1 MARFQIVD
9 FDEPGVVATGKG
21 SRNIIS
27 RLARTLTKLGVPSEI
42 LHFSELMEQGP
53 TEDPQS
59 YVLLHYNELFVV
71 QNNKVGWLR
80 AREREMQALGH
91 KLLHSVE
98 QGQIVGNKVRQNQV
112 LTAAGVPMPTLV
124 RVGDRFDTVFSNAVS
139 DAHVPVQLIKRADE
153 IDTSRYNTEY
163 VDCRHEYDGK
173 LWHVCIRAQA
183 IGGQVLFSWV
193 RASDEPN
200 VRTRNTPV
208 DAGLIRHFHER
219 LVRPNLAQIQEIALG
234 VKKALGVGLFAHDI
248 LPCAQSGRLLL
259 CETNFKFY
267 EGFYRFHMS
276 PIRAQH
282 PVPAL
287 FDGRKVGRRMA
298 RALIAEL
305 ELKRKE

>member
-112 LTAAGVPMPTLV
+112 LTAAGVPMPVLV
-124 RVGDRFDTVFSNAVS
+124 RAGDRFDTVFSNAVS

-193 RASDEPN
+193 RAGREPS
-200 VRTRNTPV
+200 VHTRDTQV
-208 DAGLIRHFHER
+208 DAALIRHFHDL
-219 LVRPNLAQIQEIALG
+219 LVRPNFNQIEEIAKR

-248 LPCAQSGRLLL
+248 LPCARTGRLFL

-267 EGFYRFHMS
+267 DGNHRFHMS
-276 PIRAQH
+276 PYAPSIPCRPCLTGAKLAGAWRA
-282 PVPAL
+282 
-287 FDGRKVGRRMA
+287 R
-298 RALIAEL
+298 
-305 ELKRKE
+305 